1 MGYNFEPL
9 SQEQFYSPKQSGKD
23 SLQRLKTHSVFLILL
38 ACAAALF
45 LSDIWKYK
53 EFVRAESYFA
63 MGARLMVEQNEWLAP
78 HAPDEFQLN
87 KPPLTY
93 WLIGICYKLF
103 GASYGAARL
112 PSALSAL
119 LTLII
124 VYLLGSWLDGKCAGL
139 VSAAMLATSYIFLS
153 FARMAMS
160 DMLLT
165 FCVACSLACFT
176 IALCEETRFSRRL
189 AVIGY
194 FPLALGILTKGPVAL
209 VLVSLPLA
217 IELVITR
224 RRGDLKR
231 LRLPI
236 GLLLLILIAA
246 PYFLLLYSRAGIGPL
261 LFFFVG
267 ENFQRFTGAIYQ
279 FGARPFWYE
288 FVAFFGDFAPW
299 SLLLPLAIWFD
310 WRKQERDEK
319 ERRATRILYLWLAC
333 TVLLFSLSS
342 FKRDYYLL
350 PAMPAAALIIGR
362 MLANADKL
370 RTWSRHTIRAFLFL
384 PSRAALALASI
395 IWAIMLTMQWT
406 LMPIL
411 ANYLPAARLAAS
423 VPADAV
429 IYTSS
434 DAAEWASDMAF
445 NLAPQS
451 KVERL
456 DGDLNGSRLQAVLQE
471 NSRAVALVRERE
483 YLMLRERGAQLKVL
497 AEGETFGHGGLSWNR
512 LRNVKRDRL
521 LLIIKD

>member
-1 MGYNFEPL
+1 M
-9 SQEQFYSPKQSGKD
+9 
-23 SLQRLKTHSVFLILL
+23 QRLKTHSAFLILL
-38 ACAAALF
+38 AFAAAIF

-63 MGARLMVEQNEWLAP
+63 VGARLMVEQNEWLTP

-93 WLIGICYKLF
+93 WLIGICYKLL

-112 PSALSAL
+112 PSAFSAL
-119 LTLII
+119 MTLII
-124 VYLLGSWLDGKCAGL
+124 VYTLGSRLDGKRAGL
-139 VSAAMLATSYIFLS
+139 VSAAVLATSYIFLS

-160 DMLLT
+160 DMLMT
-165 FCVACSLACFT
+165 FCVACSLACFI

-194 FPLALGILTKGPVAL
+194 VPLALGILTKGPVAFA
-209 VLVSLPLA
+209 LVSLPLA
-217 IELVITR
+217 IELAITR
-224 RRGDLKR
+224 RRSYWER

-246 PYFLLLYSRAGIGPL
+246 PYFLLLYARSGTGPL

-288 FVAFFGDFAPW
+288 FAAFFGDFAPW
-299 SLLLPLAIWFD
+299 SLLIPLAIWFD
-310 WRKQERDEK
+310 WRKQEHDEK
-319 ERRATRILYLWLAC
+319 GLRATRILYLWLGC

-362 MLANADKL
+362 MLSNADKL
-370 RTWSRHTIRAFLFL
+370 RTWSRRFLFL

-395 IWAIMLTMQWT
+395 ILATVLTMQWT

-411 ANYLPAARLAAS
+411 SNYLPAARFAAS

-429 IYTSS
+429 LYTSS
-434 DAAEWASDMAF
+434 DAAEWASDLAF
-445 NLAPQS
+445 NLAPRS

-471 NSRAVALVRERE
+471 NARAAALVRERE
-483 YLMLRERGAQLKVL
+483 YLMLRERGVSLKVL

-512 LRNVKRDRL
+512 LRHPRRDRL